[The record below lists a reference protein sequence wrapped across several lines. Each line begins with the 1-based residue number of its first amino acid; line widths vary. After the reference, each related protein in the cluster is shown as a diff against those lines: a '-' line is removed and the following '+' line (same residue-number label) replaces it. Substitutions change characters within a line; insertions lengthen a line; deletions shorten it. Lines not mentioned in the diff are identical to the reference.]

1 MIFPSIV
8 ATGFVAFIASQLGMP
23 FSSLALQWE
32 TYFAAFN
39 SKISPKVR
47 SKCLIEASILGTA
60 DIHSVYTREL
70 LIELGAQS
78 QMISIRMIQLLI
90 ISICV
95 KMSSSY
101 KVGQVIGENVKKQGG
116 PMTLL
121 CGTPLLLKSY
131 DDTASRTWT
140 RCNLFWR

>member
-1 MIFPSIV
+1 
-8 ATGFVAFIASQLGMP
+8 MP

-32 TYFAAFN
+32 TYFAAFDSN
-39 SKISPKVR
+39 ISPKVR
-47 SKCLIEASILGTA
+47 SKCLIEACTLGTA

-101 KVGQVIGENVKKQGG
+101 KVGQVIGKNIKKQGVPRRCFVVHLYFLT
-116 PMTLL
+116 PMTTQRLQPEPAVTCSEDRPEEKRSSDYQSRML
-121 CGTPLLLKSY
+121 A
-131 DDTASRTWT
+131 ASW
-140 RCNLFWR
+140 